1 MEIDLGYLNRR
12 FQPFVLVLAMAACFV
27 VLFVYL
33 ICRKDKEE
41 GPIRDTG
48 GSLSPPYARIVNSTR
63 EPLSSQITLEEHY
76 VQNEKKFFAAF
87 FTYNFLNQNA
97 IIIVMTAAYDVAH
110 QF

>member
-1 MEIDLGYLNRR
+1 ME
-12 FQPFVLVLAMAACFV
+12 
-27 VLFVYL
+27 
-33 ICRKDKEE
+33 DKEKE
-41 GPIRDTG
+41 PIRDTG
-48 GSLSPPYARIVNSTR
+48 ATLSPPHARIVNSTN
-63 EPLSSQITLEEHY
+63 EPLSSQSSLEEHH

>member
-1 MEIDLGYLNRR
+1 MVLYRR
-12 FQPFVLVLAMAACFV
+12 LMPELPTPQ
-27 VLFVYL
+27 
-33 ICRKDKEE
+33 
-41 GPIRDTG
+41 
-48 GSLSPPYARIVNSTR
+48 